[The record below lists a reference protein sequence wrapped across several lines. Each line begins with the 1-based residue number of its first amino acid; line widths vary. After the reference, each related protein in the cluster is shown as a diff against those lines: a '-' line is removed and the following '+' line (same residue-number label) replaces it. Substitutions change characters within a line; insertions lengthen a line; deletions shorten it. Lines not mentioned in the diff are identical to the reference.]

1 MLVMIKVLFAVTVLS
16 LAALVWVAG
25 AVALRVRKHMKERRL
40 HPEGA
45 PAEAHP
51 KTETTPQ

>member
-1 MLVMIKVLFAVTVLS
+1 
-16 LAALVWVAG
+16 
-25 AVALRVRKHMKERRL
+25 MKERRL